1 MFASKKLVNVAEG
14 LYHTNCNQASS
25 MDQLSMEVQSARAQL
40 EDQIHQNKF
49 MVNILNQN
57 QSMMLQLF
65 HTEPRTSNVQNLLG
79 HKDAELSSLMAEVT
93 LLQPNNSRLK
103 ESGCAKH
110 RSNCRGVWQECRYSR
125 SSEL

>member
-1 MFASKKLVNVAEG
+1 MNVAEG

-93 LLQPNNSRLK
+93 LLQSNNARLK
-103 ESGCAKH
+103 EIGCAKH
-110 RSNCRGVWQECRYSR
+110 RSNCRGVCRSAGIAG